1 MYRGIRGLY
10 FRYCTLQAALRLLCG
25 QSHRTQHVSD
35 ADDAQLTDGN
45 ITKFPCRPCMAGME
59 FMFGMEFIGPAA
71 HPNFPKYLVSNPPSA
86 WLKATLH

>member
-1 MYRGIRGLY
+1 
-10 FRYCTLQAALRLLCG
+10 
-25 QSHRTQHVSD
+25 
-35 ADDAQLTDGN
+35 
-45 ITKFPCRPCMAGME
+45 MAGME